1 MKIDLAKIFSIAA
14 RSHAQQF
21 RRDGLT
27 PYFSHPVRVCD
38 RVQKHG
44 LEAQAV
50 ALLHDTLEDTPLTQG
65 EILHV
70 AGQTVYDAVLAL
82 THYSNESYDDYLQ
95 RVKKN
100 DLARIVKVA
109 DILDNLSDDPSR
121 RQIVKYARALLYLIE
136 K

>member
-1 MKIDLAKIFSIAA
+1 MKIDLAKIFLIAA

-27 PYFSHPVRVCD
+27 PYFSHPVRVCE

-50 ALLHDTLEDTPLTQG
+50 ALLHDTLEGTPLTQG

-82 THYSNESYDDYLQ
+82 THYSNE
-95 RVKKN
+95 KN